1 MVCTA
6 GDNEIQMRVDGPFRA
21 LDDAVAPKIG
31 CVTLVVD
38 DLGKAAADLGR
49 FFDMSFVE
57 TDPAGLGERALVGP
71 HRVKL
76 VEKPSQEMIRH
87 FEMPLAAIEFMYDD
101 VEETRQ
107 RLERAGYP
115 VVHTRKLK
123 SGNAY
128 SFGSAFQKIGRA
140 PSEPQSLMRI
150 SYAVFCFKKK

>member
-71 HRVKL
+71 HRAKL
-76 VEKPSQEMIRH
+76 VEKPSQEMIRQL
-87 FEMPLAAIEFMYDD
+87 EMSLAPLQFMYDAVQD
-101 VEETRQ
+101 TWQ
-107 RLERAGYP
+107 RL
-115 VVHTRKLK
+115 
-123 SGNAY
+123 
-128 SFGSAFQKIGRA
+128 
-140 PSEPQSLMRI
+140 
-150 SYAVFCFKKK
+150 